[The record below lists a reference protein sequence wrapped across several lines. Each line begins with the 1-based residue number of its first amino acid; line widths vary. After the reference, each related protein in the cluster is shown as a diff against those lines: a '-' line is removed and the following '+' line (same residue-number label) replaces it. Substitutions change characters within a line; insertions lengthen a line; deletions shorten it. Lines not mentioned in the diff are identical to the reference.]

1 MSQKEFLNKIKRNFI
16 IGLIIA
22 ILTIGIGFISKYRH
36 DLAREKYKKEL
47 LGIMPDY
54 EIRREKLYCKEHI
67 DSIFND
73 LVATYALTNH
83 EFLDLYYKRKGS
95 YLLRLEL
102 DYQNAIKDSLGSSEY
117 YPYQRDSLKKDQWYQ
132 NVAITIISQSL
143 KE

>member
-1 MSQKEFLNKIKRNFI
+1 ME
-16 IGLIIA
+16 A
-22 ILTIGIGFISKYRH
+22 I
-36 DLAREKYKKEL
+36 
-47 LGIMPDY
+47 
-54 EIRREKLYCKEHI
+54 
-67 DSIFND
+67 
-73 LVATYALTNH
+73 TNH
-83 EFLDLYYKRKGS
+83 EFLDLYNKGKGS